1 MASKRKS
8 EDGKMIQAFSKI
20 NLIDLAGSEDNRRT
34 GNAHGSAVFKESTK
48 INLSLTVLKVSS
60 NQNIDQGSMEQTG
73 SVRKK
78 RSGPENVVKSRT
90 QLENFEPIWTGR
102 SPWRSVDP

>member
-1 MASKRKS
+1 MTLYMASKRKS

-73 SVRKK
+73 SVQEKA
-78 RSGPENVVKSRT
+78 VRT
-90 QLENFEPIWTGR
+90 GKLCQIQDPIGKF
-102 SPWRSVDP
+102 

>member
-1 MASKRKS
+1 MNPVEVTGMFYFSSFQLQRYKFSSVLTLYMASKRKS

-60 NQNIDQGSMEQTG
+60 NQI
-73 SVRKK
+73 
-78 RSGPENVVKSRT
+78 
-90 QLENFEPIWTGR
+90 
-102 SPWRSVDP
+102 

>member
-48 INLSLTVLKVSS
+48 INLSLTVLKVST
-60 NQNIDQGSMEQTG
+60 NQNTYETEYD
-73 SVRKK
+73 SVKYLFSELSK
-78 RSGPENVVKSRT
+78 R
-90 QLENFEPIWTGR
+90 
-102 SPWRSVDP
+102 